1 MGTFNLCG
9 SLLGP
14 LLVYRF
20 RRRLLMLIS
29 LGICALSLFGM
40 SFSLFFMMR
49 TEESQLQYVSIV
61 FILLFIV
68 GFQLGLGPIPYFI
81 GSGLYGGGGF
91 ISVVA
96 SFHVH
101 LVYLQSFSR
110 MLRVLLLCLWAVCVR
125 GLAIS
130 LSQCAFLYCKSAG
143 ARSPSCLASSCASCA
158 FHWSGATFQ
167 RHEDDNP
174 RMLSTIWQMAC
185 GPSVNSRSITIYQ
198 SVSYIYSFRH
208 FYVNIFICMYR
219 IVTKLTQAGML

>member
-81 GSGLYGGGGF
+81 GSGLYGGGDSFQLWLLFMCILYTCRASRGCSASYCYVYGQSVFVDWQFPCRNVLSF
-91 ISVVA
+91 IA
-96 SFHVH
+96 NLLE
-101 LVYLQSFSR
+101 LVRLHALLPR
-110 MLRVLLLCLWAVCVR
+110 VRRVLFT
-125 GLAIS
+125 GLA
-130 LSQCAFLYCKSAG
+130 L
-143 ARSPSCLASSCASCA
+143 PSRD
-158 FHWSGATFQ
+158 T
-167 RHEDDNP
+167 R
-174 RMLSTIWQMAC
+174 T
-185 GPSVNSRSITIYQ
+185 T
-198 SVSYIYSFRH
+198 
-208 FYVNIFICMYR
+208 
-219 IVTKLTQAGML
+219 TQGC